1 MCSCAASPRATGRR
15 SYQRT
20 FQPLNPPATLGPL
33 QLLACVH
40 DPGPLAAT
48 DDLYHP
54 PSNWVHVTTYWT
66 TDETPSA
73 DVFPQVRLVDQAG
86 QVWGDKLE
94 RGNDAIHMWPTSRW
108 IPGEVVR
115 VDSDVNLNPIT
126 PPGRYRLV
134 VGLPEGGESVV
145 CGEVE
150 IK

>member
-1 MCSCAASPRATGRR
+1 MR
-15 SYQRT
+15 
-20 FQPLNPPATLGPL
+20 
-33 QLLACVH
+33 
-40 DPGPLAAT
+40 
-48 DDLYHP
+48 
-54 PSNWVHVTTYWT
+54 W
-66 TDETPSA
+66 
-73 DVFPQVRLVDQAG
+73 VDQAG

-134 VGLPEGGESVV
+134 VGLQDGNGGME

-150 IK
+150 IR

>member
-1 MCSCAASPRATGRR
+1 MIS
-15 SYQRT
+15 
-20 FQPLNPPATLGPL
+20 
-33 QLLACVH
+33 
-40 DPGPLAAT
+40 GPLAAA
-48 DDLYHP
+48 DNLYHP

-66 TDETPSA
+66 TDETPST

-94 RGNDAIHMWPTSRW
+94 RSNDAIHMWPTSRW

-126 PPGRYRLV
+126 PPGRYQLV
-134 VGLPEGGESVV
+134 VGLSEGSESVV